1 MGSHIRQSFNC
12 PEIILEMKNTGK
24 LKILTIVLSMIARA
38 SNSDIFS
45 ELKVS
50 LEALQNTVDKMNL
63 EQIKTNEKVESL
75 QNEIGS
81 LRDTVDEMSLEQN
94 KTNGKL
100 DRLQNEVG
108 SLREDFNKTEKCAMT
123 KVNTLD
129 IRKPKSKP
137 IFQKLSYSPEYIN
150 IAQTGVIPTKGN
162 LVQTIGEMGPAFHI
176 KFDFLVTSFEGP
188 TWRNIILFTN
198 TDNNC
203 CNLGDRIPAVFSR
216 NDGRIR
222 FDMHFHKDATLFDV
236 YHTAKINIW
245 YSTEIMQYYDRNEW
259 KYEIRVDGNL
269 IYQNTIP
276 SDAPTYKNVKVYI
289 GGKFHDP
296 GLVKIKNFKYG
307 NLSLEMPSE
316 NCL

>member
-1 MGSHIRQSFNC
+1 
-12 PEIILEMKNTGK
+12 MKSTGK

-50 LEALQNTVDKMNL
+50 LEALQNTVDKINL

-108 SLREDFNKTEKCAMT
+108 SLREDFNKTEECAMSEA
-123 KVNTLD
+123 NPLD
-129 IRKPKSKP
+129 IRKPNKKP
-137 IFQKLSYSPEYIN
+137 MFKKWSYSPEYIN
-150 IAQTGVIPTKGN
+150 IAKTGVIPSKGN
-162 LVQTIGEMGPAFHI
+162 LVQTIGEIGPAFHI

-188 TWRNIILFTN
+188 VWRNIILFTA

-203 CNLGDRIPAVFSR
+203 CNPGDRMPAIYSR
-216 NDGRIR
+216 SDGRIR
-222 FDMHFHKDATLFDV
+222 FDLLFHKDANVFDV

-245 YSTEIMQYYDRNEW
+245 YSTEIVQYYDRNEW
-259 KYEIRVDGNL
+259 KYEIRVDGDL
-269 IYQNTIP
+269 IYQNTFP
-276 SDAPTYKNVKVYI
+276 SDAPTYKNVKVYM
-289 GGKFHDP
+289 GDKFHDP

-307 NLSLEMPSE
+307 NLSLEMSRE